1 VEKPRFRALAARW
14 IGLISA
20 MLDGM
25 NATSSLAAAHWQKF
39 SEAAAPDVLAWEQS
53 LADPQAAQARILETL
68 LHANRDTAFGRQY
81 DFAGI
86 RDAEQYRARVPVQD
100 YAAFEPW
107 IARVQAGEAAVLTQA
122 PVLFCER
129 SSGNSGPAK
138 QIPYTSAFL
147 ADMQRALVVWLADMA
162 RRVPQVASGRVYWPS
177 SPMQHATGAG
187 ADLAFLQGSAA
198 FALAPA
204 VLPAPAAGGAPDW
217 RQQTLLA
224 LCAAED
230 LSLMNVW
237 SPTFLSVLLRPLFDP
252 SDPQRGPILA
262 ALQAQLPAS
271 RREALRRSLDR
282 GDCAALWP
290 QLGAVSCWMDGPSQL
305 FAEALRTRFPHVP
318 FLPKGM
324 CATEGVV
331 SVPFGG
337 HAFDGLSHG
346 ATLAIQSHF
355 LEFVGEDG
363 RVENAADLRRGYDY
377 RVVLSTSGGLYR
389 YALGDR
395 VRAVGMQ
402 GRTPR
407 VAFVGRT
414 GAISDMVGEKLDE
427 ALVADAL
434 SAVLT
439 VSASACVMPCLVG
452 AKPHYVLL
460 VADTDT
466 MSGDTLHATAA
477 RLDGA
482 LAQAAHY
489 ARARGLGH
497 LGPLQVRRLGGG
509 AAHLASL
516 LQQAAENAG
525 VRAGGAK
532 PRALVGHPDIAQ
544 ALLALTE
551 A

>member
-1 VEKPRFRALAARW
+1 
-14 IGLISA
+14 

-39 SEAAAPDVLAWEQS
+39 SEAAAPEVLAWEQS
-53 LADPQAAQARILETL
+53 LADPQAAQARVLETL

-86 RDAEQYRARVPVQD
+86 RDIEQYRARVPVQD
-100 YAAFEPW
+100 YAGFEPW
-107 IARVQAGEAAVLTQA
+107 IARAQAGEAGVLTQEPA
-122 PVLFCER
+122 LFYER

-138 QIPYTSAFL
+138 HIPYTRAFL

-162 RRVPQVASGRVYWPS
+162 RRVPGVVSGRVYWPCS
-177 SPMQHATGAG
+177 SLAQGAG
-187 ADLAFLQGSAA
+187 TDIALQPGSIASV
-198 FALAPA
+198 LAPA
-204 VLPAPAAGGAPDW
+204 VLPAPAVGRGADW
-217 RQQTLLA
+217 REQTLLA

-230 LSLMNVW
+230 LSLMNIW
-237 SPTFLSVLLRPLFDP
+237 SPTFLSMLLRPLFDP

-290 QLGAVSCWMDGPSQL
+290 GLGAVCCWMDGPSQL
-305 FAEALRTRFPHVP
+305 FTEALRTRFPHVP
-318 FLPKGM
+318 FLPKGLF
-324 CATEGVV
+324 ATEGVV

-377 RVVLSTSGGLYR
+377 RVLLSTSGGLYR

-439 VSASACVMPCLVG
+439 VSASACVMPCLAG
-452 AKPHYVLL
+452 PKPHYVLL

-482 LAQAAHY
+482 LAQASHY
-489 ARARGLGH
+489 ARARGQGH
-497 LGPLQVRRLGGG
+497 LGPLQVRRLVGG

-544 ALLALTE
+544 ALLVLTE